1 MRLAPRILESDAVP
15 LYGTSI
21 SKPLAM
27 CSISVCQLAFFPFTV
42 VGGVGEMGQK
52 GVYTNSSILS
62 WYLQVKYQE
71 GILIV
76 LGTSLHAGVW

>member
-27 CSISVCQLAFFPFTV
+27 CSVSVCQLAFFPFTV

-52 GVYTNSSILS
+52 GMYMYIILS

-71 GILIV
+71 GTLIV